1 MKMLNV
7 ADKQVWST
15 RSVYN
20 TWKDSLCNLHKQSR
34 ITHAIV
40 KVKFQLPSWPHCF
53 PLACKKWASSLKAV
67 KRLNWRRNCLQLK
80 TTENSNSKVSAITVH
95 SRSEQTV
102 APGPVPSLSV
112 SLCSKTAKALSNNDT
127 CIADTT
133 SRNWTDCCGTT
144 LKLRGIRDS
153 KLTCLPRKAILF
165 FILNP
170 KTRFEQWIFFPLPK
184 AFITSSK
191 TTTKPNTLAHLFQ
204 DCHLFPP
211 SCQNL
216 QLFLLATFTGQLLV
230 MKKLQHI
237 RSLTFG
243 TE

>member
-1 MKMLNV
+1 MR
-7 ADKQVWST
+7 VWST

-34 ITHAIV
+34 IPHAIV
-40 KVKFQLPSWPHCF
+40 KVKFQLPSWPTAF
-53 PLACKKWASSLKAV
+53 PLACKKWASSLKTV
-67 KRLNWRRNCLQLK
+67 KRLNWRRNCVQLK
-80 TTENSNSKVSAITVH
+80 TTQNSKVSAITVH
-95 SRSEQTV
+95 AHSEQTV
-102 APGPVPSLSV
+102 APGPGHSLSV
-112 SLCSKTAKALSNNDT
+112 SLCSKTAKARSSTDT

-133 SRNWTDCCGTT
+133 SRKWTGCCGTA

-153 KLTCLPRKAILF
+153 KLTCLPWKAMLF

-170 KTRFEQWIFFPLPK
+170 KTRFEQWIFFPLPE
-184 AFITSSK
+184 AFITSWT